1 MAPDAKSLVSGYR
14 RQIED
19 ERPYS
24 TMNRPRPRSSVLV
37 DLKDPIQVHLLA
49 ETALSDSRDYEILS
63 PEEVDNLKK
72 QIQFLTQRIE
82 QTKANLTIQTKYR
95 DAAIS
100 MSKLYSPSGGKRRS
114 LLGHRTSGGDSAREA
129 EMEKQASEK
138 RCEELTA
145 ELFTLEAR
153 LMEPQQRL
161 LQHTAG
167 ILQLTHRASARNQQ
181 TQRVLSNGDARLNG
195 MPGSPESLYAYT
207 NRNSLDA
214 AAEGLYFDDR
224 SMFELLD
231 DQDGQLSG
239 RARLPPSLQIPPKSP
254 VREQQNQ
261 LREETDRLREEGDRL
276 RGETDKLREEN
287 NRLLAEVEELR
298 HIGGDRIDV
307 ISEAERKLE
316 DSNHALRELIMK
328 LNPTKYQDFQV
339 PPAAGD
345 SRGGNGYG
353 IGDIVDKQL
362 AYLDF
367 GLLTALDE
375 QTLQEEEK
383 MGKQAE
389 ESLAAASQLERVEGR
404 IANLNRLLGDLLEPK
419 GLIPPPSRIANVDEH
434 VSYLEEAFRA
444 MQTELESA
452 GESIKSNS
460 ASKQKTDQVEVVL
473 MGLWDIIQAGYL
485 DIQQRKA
492 ERRQLRADKGLEAD
506 EDDVSADDA
515 VDPNEPYSLQAFSA
529 KVQWLYGQATSLKEQ
544 KSVLKRQI
552 KQQRELNNKS
562 SSDKDHELTQI
573 TEELREA
580 RAMLDKVEKEAQEA
594 QDELLKAKNGLQA
607 AQQTTAANESVSASL
622 TAAQQKLYDRE
633 AQIADMEANEEEL
646 RSRIANLESN
656 GEELRNELSAV
667 EASVA
672 FVGSQLE
679 EALTAKNL
687 AETRADALQ
696 AQLKAR
702 EEELEHTNG
711 LVIEL
716 KTEATI
722 AKAELEGAY
731 GSRAQ
736 RAAEA
741 AKFTQSNE
749 NAELATQVDRLKTEL
764 AGTLKELEDLTK
776 DTISAEKEKLEL
788 EAQLEEIAADK
799 AGLEAEIKTLRD
811 RLHAET
817 TGLKEQL
824 DAERLKVPPSPSG
837 LGPQERRAGTT
848 MLSEQFRNSMKEERR
863 RFRDE
868 IKEEQA
874 RRKKLEDE
882 VRMLRRAQ
890 GPGRSPLGPL
900 SPRSQ
905 A

>member
-1 MAPDAKSLVSGYR
+1 MMRLQMSLP
-14 RQIED
+14 Q
-19 ERPYS
+19 
-24 TMNRPRPRSSVLV
+24 PRGSVLV
-37 DLKDPIQVHLLA
+37 DLRDPIQVHLLA
-49 ETALSDSRDYEILS
+49 ETALSDSRDYEVLS

-72 QIQFLTQRIE
+72 QIQSLTQRIE
-82 QTKANLTIQTKYR
+82 QTKANLAIQTKYR

-100 MSKLYSPSGGKRRS
+100 MTKLYSPSGGKRRT
-114 LLGHRTSGGDSAREA
+114 LLGNRISGGDSAREA
-129 EMEKQASEK
+129 ELEKQASEK
-138 RCEELTA
+138 RCEELAA
-145 ELFTLEAR
+145 ELFSLEKR

-161 LQHTAG
+161 LRHTAG
-167 ILQLTHRASARNQQ
+167 ILQLTHRASAKNQQ
-181 TQRVLSNGDARLNG
+181 AQRVLSNGDARLNG

-224 SMFELLD
+224 VLYETLD
-231 DQDGQLSG
+231 DMDSQIPSRPRQ
-239 RARLPPSLQIPPKSP
+239 APPLQIPLKSP

-261 LREETDRLREEGDRL
+261 LREETDRLREETDRL

-287 NRLLAEVEELR
+287 NRLLVEVEELR
-298 HIGGDRIDV
+298 QIGGDRIDV

-339 PPAAGD
+339 PPAAGESD
-345 SRGGNGYG
+345 GGNGPE

-375 QTLQEEEK
+375 QTLREEEG
-383 MGKQAE
+383 GKQAE
-389 ESLAAASQLERVEGR
+389 ESTAAAIQLERVEGR

-419 GLIPPPSRIANVDEH
+419 GLNSPPTRVANVDEH

-444 MQTELESA
+444 MQTELDSA
-452 GESIKSNS
+452 GESLKSSS
-460 ASKQKTDQVEVVL
+460 ASRQKTDQVEVVL

-492 ERRQLRADKGLEAD
+492 ERRQNRADKGLEAD
-506 EDDVSADDA
+506 EDDMSADEA
-515 VDPNEPYSLQAFSA
+515 VDAHEQYSLSAFSA
-529 KVQWLYGQATSLKEQ
+529 KVQWLYAQATSLKEQ

-562 SSDKDHELTQI
+562 NSEKDRELTQT
-573 TEELREA
+573 TEELREV
-580 RAMLDKVEKEAQEA
+580 RLMLDKLEQEAQEA
-594 QDELLKAKNGLQA
+594 QEALLKAKDDLEV
-607 AQQTTAANESVSASL
+607 AQRTTAANESASASL
-622 TAAQQKLYDRE
+622 TAAQQQLYDRE

-646 RSRIANLESN
+646 RSRIANLEHN
-656 GEELRNELSAV
+656 GEELRNELSTV
-667 EASVA
+667 EASVT

-679 EALTAKNL
+679 EALAAKNL
-687 AETRADALQ
+687 AETRADTLQ
-696 AQLKAR
+696 AQLKEK
-702 EEELEHTNG
+702 EEELERMNS
-711 LVIEL
+711 LIIEL

-749 NAELATQVDRLKTEL
+749 NAELAMLRTEL
-764 AGTLKELEDLTK
+764 AGALKELEDLTK
-776 DTISAEKEKLEL
+776 DTLTAEKEKLEL
-788 EAQLEEIAADK
+788 EAQLDDITADK
-799 AGLEAEIKTLRD
+799 SNLETEIKKLRD

-817 TGLKEQL
+817 TRLREQL
-824 DAERLKVPPSPSG
+824 DAERLKVPPSPG
-837 LGPQERRAGTT
+837 GIGPQDRRAGTT
-848 MLSEQFRNSMKEERR
+848 MLSEQFRHSMKEERK

-868 IKEEQA
+868 IKVCSTLRLQPLGECALLTMSVSQEEQA